1 MSARSPFRRWIAPVL
16 ALTLACVGTAAQA
29 QPYPAKPIRLVIPFG
44 AGGITDM
51 AGRLIGQA
59 LGEELKQQVVIDN
72 RPGAGGSIAA
82 QAVAQAQPDGYTLL
96 LGTVGTQVV
105 NKMIY
110 ARLGYDP
117 AALTPISL
125 VSNSPYVLAVAGLDG
140 VKDLPALAAYAKSKP
155 GTLNFGSAGNGS
167 SPHLGLELFKLAT
180 HSDILHVPFK
190 SGAEAVN
197 AALGGQVQIVIDAIP
212 VIQPQAR
219 AGKLRMLAIAAD
231 HRNPA
236 VPDLPTSKEQGLGEF
251 QIGSWNALLAPPGT
265 PPAQVAL
272 VDEALAR
279 ALKRPALVARLAEL
293 GIEPLPTGPAAY
305 GKHLRAETEKW
316 TRVVRAAGTKVD

>member
-1 MSARSPFRRWIAPVL
+1 
-16 ALTLACVGTAAQA
+16 
-29 QPYPAKPIRLVIPFG
+29 
-44 AGGITDM
+44 
-51 AGRLIGQA
+51 
-59 LGEELKQQVVIDN
+59 
-72 RPGAGGSIAA
+72 
-82 QAVAQAQPDGYTLL
+82 
-96 LGTVGTQVV
+96 
-105 NKMIY
+105 MIY

-117 AALTPISL
+117 AALTPVSL

-140 VKDLPALAAYAKSKP
+140 VKDLPALAAYAQKNP

-236 VPDLPTSKEQGLGEF
+236 VPDLPSSKEQGLGEF

-265 PPAQVAL
+265 PSAQVAL
-272 VDEALAR
+272 LDEALAR
-279 ALKRPALVARLAEL
+279 ALKRPALVARLAEM
-293 GIEPLPTGPAAY
+293 GIEPLPTGAAAY

-316 TRVVRAAGTKVD
+316 TRVVHAAGTKVD

>member
-16 ALTLACVGTAAQA
+16 ALTLACVGAAAQA

-117 AALTPISL
+117 AALTPVSL

-140 VKDLPALAAYAKSKP
+140 VKDLPALAA
-155 GTLNFGSAGNGS
+155 
-167 SPHLGLELFKLAT
+167 
-180 HSDILHVPFK
+180 
-190 SGAEAVN
+190 
-197 AALGGQVQIVIDAIP
+197 
-212 VIQPQAR
+212 
-219 AGKLRMLAIAAD
+219 
-231 HRNPA
+231 
-236 VPDLPTSKEQGLGEF
+236 
-251 QIGSWNALLAPPGT
+251 
-265 PPAQVAL
+265 
-272 VDEALAR
+272 
-279 ALKRPALVARLAEL
+279 
-293 GIEPLPTGPAAY
+293 
-305 GKHLRAETEKW
+305 
-316 TRVVRAAGTKVD
+316 